1 MKIDIHVC
9 LVSQQATPNLAPIL
23 ASEFRPDEVILIV
36 SEQME
41 QQADAL
47 EVVLKKYGVA
57 CSKVM
62 IADPYDIKTMRDQF
76 LDLVQ
81 SREQES
87 IGLNVTGGTKP
98 MAIAAQSAFDIAEKL
113 VFYVNPE
120 TNAIQFLSADYVTM
134 NLSSTIKIDDYL
146 TAHGYGVIGNVQRH
160 LQGSPALTRLTATLA
175 LDVVRFGGAIGSL
188 NFLVNLA
195 EKNDE
200 RRGRDVHRTCLE
212 VDVDSTTLQNHD
224 WLKLIDLFAAAG
236 VLTLTGSTLQFANSA
251 ARFYANGGWLED
263 HVFGVVQTLKAEK
276 IQDVAL
282 NLRVK
287 NSFGAGHAENEIDIA
302 VLAKNRLHLIECKTR
317 NLVREGTHGADA
329 LYKLDSLAALGGL
342 NTRCMLVS
350 YRELGAADKS
360 RAKDLRVKTIE
371 PYQLRDL
378 KNQLQTWIAQ

>member
-36 SEQME
+36 SQQME
-41 QQADAL
+41 PQADAL
-47 EVVLKKYGVA
+47 GGVLKKYGVA

-62 IADPYDIKTMRDQF
+62 IADPYDIKNMTAQF

-81 SREQES
+81 SREYES

-98 MAIAAQSAFDIAEKL
+98 MAIAAQSAFGTAGKP
-113 VFYVNPE
+113 VFYVHPD
-120 TNAIQFLSADYVTM
+120 TNAIQFLSTDYPTM
-134 NLSSTIKIDDYL
+134 TLSSAMKMDDYL
-146 TAHGYGVIGNVQRH
+146 AAHGYGVVGNVQRH
-160 LQGSPALTRLTATLA
+160 TQGSAALTQLTATLA
-175 LDVVRFGGAIGSL
+175 LDVVRFGAAIGSL
-188 NFLVNLA
+188 NFLANQA

-224 WLKLIDLFAAAG
+224 WLKLIDLFAGAG
-236 VLTLTGSTLQFANSA
+236 VLTLTGSTLRFTNAD

-276 IQDVAL
+276 VQDVAL

-287 NSFGAGHAENEIDIA
+287 NSFGAGHAENEIDVAI
-302 VLAKNRLHLIECKTR
+302 LAKNRLHLIECKTR
-317 NLVREGTHGADA
+317 NLVREGAHGTEA

-350 YRELGAADKS
+350 YRELGPADKL
-360 RAKDLRVKTIE
+360 RAKDMRVKTVE
-371 PYQLRDL
+371 PHQLRDL
-378 KNQLQTWIAQ
+378 KNQLQTWIGQ